1 MSRRYRLTVRA
12 EEDVRDI
19 WLYIAADNIDAADK
33 LVDRFTELYEQL
45 ATNPEMGPA
54 QEQYRKGLRCFPA
67 GNYVIFYR
75 PIDDGVEVYRVLH
88 GARHLDD
95 LL

>member
-1 MSRRYRLTVRA
+1 MSKRYRLTVRA
-12 EEDVRDI
+12 EEDVGDI

-33 LVDRFTELYEQL
+33 LIDRFTHLYEQL
-45 ATNPEMGPA
+45 ATNPDMGPA
-54 QEQYRKGLRCFPA
+54 QEQYRKDLRCFPV
-67 GNYVIFYR
+67 GKYIIFYR
-75 PIDDGVEVYRVLH
+75 PIDDGIEVFRVLH